1 MFAYGKLMTNKRK
14 QTFTG
19 ARSLYLNKNNDL
31 LKKKSVI
38 YTGFN
43 MVLVREF
50 ICWNTVVYDFINL
63 NCKTVVVCLFN
74 YSFSF
79 FRLPIIYRAI
89 SIKIGIFFIT
99 PYILTHIQCMCVCM
113 YARCNQ
119 KISVIFK
126 FFKKYLFI
134 DQ

>member
-74 YSFSF
+74 Y
-79 FRLPIIYRAI
+79 
-89 SIKIGIFFIT
+89 
-99 PYILTHIQCMCVCM
+99 
-113 YARCNQ
+113 
-119 KISVIFK
+119 
-126 FFKKYLFI
+126 
-134 DQ
+134 